1 MVHTMFNFFFSM
13 NAGVG
18 LISFPKN
25 IFNETFA
32 NKTVSADNIINL
44 VKTLMADIDADED
57 DSVACPWYEIGQE
70 PIVLA
75 NQQVKG
81 GSKMP
86 VEVLF
91 MKMNEKMVFQYRI
104 FSFGIIEVQDN
115 VGVQFVQGT
124 LQYFF

>member
-1 MVHTMFNFFFSM
+1 M

-25 IFNETFA
+25 TFNETFA

-44 VKTLMADIDADED
+44 VKTLMEDFDGDED

-75 NQQVKG
+75 NQQVKD

-91 MKMNEKMVFQYRI
+91 MKMNGKMIFQYRI
-104 FSFGIIEVQDN
+104 FFHLVLLKYKITSMYSFYKVHYN
-115 VGVQFVQGT
+115 T
-124 LQYFF
+124 FFEKKKTENNL

>member
-1 MVHTMFNFFFSM
+1 MVHTMLNFCFSM

-18 LISFPKN
+18 LISFPN
-25 IFNETFA
+25 NTFNETIA
-32 NKTVSADNIINL
+32 NKTVLVDNIINL
-44 VKTLMADIDADED
+44 VKTDSDGTED

-81 GSKMP
+81 GLKMP

-91 MKMNEKMVFQYRI
+91 MKLNEKMVFQYRI
-104 FSFGIIEVQDN
+104 FSFDLIPV
-115 VGVQFVQGT
+115 
-124 LQYFF
+124 